1 MAALSGLASALESY
15 RGRDRLIR
23 TLGYC
28 CQLVGGVLVERCPAR
43 SEVGTRLLTLSS
55 QLSHC
60 RTVLRLFDDVAMFIY
75 TKQYGLGAE
84 EEDSFVRCVSVLG
97 NLADQLYYPCEHIAW
112 AADAQILHVDPAR
125 WWTLST
131 AFWGLSLLLGIAR
144 SLRMV
149 LTLRRKLRGP
159 AVAFTRYDPRVLPG
173 RKADFLPQAGDAAG
187 FPSPGRCCELPRF
200 QPRACAGLRGGLT
213 AAPGTGPDGETEA
226 GLRPRAP
233 PDPRSSLPVSRAQRT
248 EVWV

>member
-28 CQLVGGVLVERCPAR
+28 CQLVGGVLVEQCPAR

-60 RTVLRLFDDVAMFIY
+60 RTVLRLFDDMAMFIY

-84 EEDSFVRCVSVLG
+84 EEDIFVRCVSVLG

-112 AADAQILHVDPAR
+112 AADAKILRVDSAR

-144 SLRMV
+144 SLWMV
-149 LTLRRKLRGP
+149 LKLRQRLRDP
-159 AVAFTRYDPRVLPG
+159 AVAFTRPG
-173 RKADFLPQAGDAAG
+173 RLPRSKRRALEAQVQSEVLTLLSNLADLANAVHWLPPGVLWAGRFPPWLVGLLGTVSSLLSVYQAVRAGDW
-187 FPSPGRCCELPRF
+187 
-200 QPRACAGLRGGLT
+200 
-213 AAPGTGPDGETEA
+213 TEA
-226 GLRPRAP
+226 TAP
-233 PDPRSSLPVSRAQRT
+233 
-248 EVWV
+248 